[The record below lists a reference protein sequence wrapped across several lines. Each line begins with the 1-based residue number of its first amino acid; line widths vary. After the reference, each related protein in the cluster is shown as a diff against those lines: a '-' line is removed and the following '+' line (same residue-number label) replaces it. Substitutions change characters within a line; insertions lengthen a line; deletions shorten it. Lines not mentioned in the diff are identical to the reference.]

1 MGPDP
6 DWGTG
11 GSAETVDFGGRR
23 PARAEFAGARRDG
36 PVAFRLLS
44 YRSMSND
51 SGTRA
56 ASFPNQLNL
65 DDLDH
70 VAGGAERAYGWSASL
85 SYGIGTVGV
94 TRLDNGNWYFT
105 GGGGIG
111 IPSLRVGASVDRVSV
126 TANDGST
133 IDDALTGWST
143 GGSGHVGIGGSV
155 FSNDSG
161 KSCRLESASMLALGE
176 RIRRPRPR
184 QARATTSL
192 APLGSPSGDYF
203 GFEPSP
209 YVPLGGARRGA
220 RGGARGGTPQ
230 DLAPREDAPLEP
242 PAEVAPEPPVVNDY
256 APTEPTPRS
265 CRPSPRSC
273 RRSRE
278 VSGAPRLGHQ

>member
-1 MGPDP
+1 
-6 DWGTG
+6 
-11 GSAETVDFGGRR
+11 
-23 PARAEFAGARRDG
+23 
-36 PVAFRLLS
+36 
-44 YRSMSND
+44 MSND

-56 ASFPNQLNL
+56 ASFPNQLTL

-105 GGGGIG
+105 GGGGMG

-161 KSCRLESASMLALGE
+161 KVVSIGIGLDAGVGRTYTAAAPTAG
-176 RIRRPRPR
+176 PGNDVP
-184 QARATTSL
+184 L
-192 APLGSPSGDYF
+192 APLGNPSGDYF

-209 YVPLGGARRGA
+209 YVPAAPDGAPE
-220 RGGARGGTPQ
+220 GGTPQ

-256 APTEPTPRS
+256 APTEPTP
-265 CRPSPRSC
+265 
-273 RRSRE
+273 E
-278 VSGAPRLGHQ
+278 VLPPEPEVLPPEP

>member
-1 MGPDP
+1 MDGARS

-56 ASFPNQLNL
+56 ASFPNQLTL

-161 KSCRLESASMLALGE
+161 KVVSIGIGLDAGVGRTYTAAAPTAG
-176 RIRRPRPR
+176 PGNDVP
-184 QARATTSL
+184 L
-192 APLGSPSGDYF
+192 APLGNPSGDYF

-209 YVPLGGARRGA
+209 YVPAAPDGAPEGA
-220 RGGARGGTPQ
+220 PEGGTPQ

-256 APTEPTPRS
+256 APTEPTP
-265 CRPSPRSC
+265 
-273 RRSRE
+273 E
-278 VSGAPRLGHQ
+278 VLPPEPEVLPPEP